1 MLTAKNKRISLQ
13 LAVIE
18 ADNTV
23 AVVSKVS
30 SQLALSGVAEQQE
43 EGKLLETE
51 SLESFLLSNYINAR

>member
-18 ADNTV
+18 ADNTAAV
-23 AVVSKVS
+23 ANKGCSLKW
-30 SQLALSGVAEQQE
+30 SGVAEQQD

-51 SLESFLLSNYINAR
+51 SLESFLLSNYGNAR